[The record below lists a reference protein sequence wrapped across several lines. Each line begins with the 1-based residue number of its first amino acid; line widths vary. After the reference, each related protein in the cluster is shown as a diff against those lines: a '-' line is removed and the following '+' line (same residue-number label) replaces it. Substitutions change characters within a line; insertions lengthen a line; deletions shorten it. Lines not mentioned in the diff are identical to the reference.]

1 MKKRL
6 LSLFLI
12 NLFFLI
18 VISGCTK
25 RSVDED
31 DIKDDKVVFQYGDN
45 IVTKAEVYVYI
56 NTIKERYESQY
67 GEDVWALALPDTESD
82 EASMVDLTKQEVVE
96 EIVKVNTLYAH
107 ADDYDIFL
115 TEKEESDISEKA
127 EGFYNGL
134 TDSQKLDM
142 SLTTDKIA
150 QILTEN
156 AIAKKVEDKILE
168 DTPIEISDEQARMTT
183 FYDMYF
189 DCYDI
194 TEDGSIMPY
203 DSEKRQEQYEQA
215 LAACS
220 TLATAVLDDDED
232 AESIEKLSE
241 YYKLEH
247 SKTQTMTPEDI
258 LETYGEDIYNLL
270 YDMKNGEYS
279 TVVESEY
286 GYHVFQMIA
295 LTDIDETAS
304 RKAQMTESAI
314 DDMLSDT
321 ISKWQ
326 KEIDKDFSYPDSVNM
341 DVYDTIEFKTE

>member
-1 MKKRL
+1 MKNRI
-6 LSLFLI
+6 LSLLLLGI
-12 NLFFLI
+12 IL
-18 VISGCTK
+18 VTGISGCTK
-25 RSVDED
+25 RSVDEN
-31 DIKDDKVVFQYGDN
+31 DIKDDKVVFQYGSN

-67 GEDVWALALPDTESD
+67 GDEVWALALPDADSD
-82 EASMVDLTKQEVVE
+82 EISMVDLTKQEVVE
-96 EIVKVNTLYAH
+96 EIIKVKTLYAH
-107 ADDYDIFL
+107 ADDFDITL
-115 TEKEESDISEKA
+115 TEKEKSDIEEKA
-127 EGFYNGL
+127 KSFYDGL
-134 TDSQKLDM
+134 TDNEKLDM
-142 SLTTDKIA
+142 SLTNDKII

-168 DTPIEISDEQARMTT
+168 DNPIEISDEQARMTT

-194 TEDGSIMPY
+194 AEDGSIVPY
-203 DSEKRQEQYEQA
+203 DKEKRSEQYEKA

-220 TLATAVLDDDED
+220 TLATAVLDDDEE

-247 SKTQTMTPEDI
+247 SKTQTMAPEDI

-270 YDMKNGEYS
+270 YSMKNGEYS

-295 LTDIDETAS
+295 LTDIDETAA
-304 RKAQMTESAI
+304 RKAQMTQNAI

-326 KEIDKDFSYPDSVNM
+326 KEIDKDFTYPDSVNM
-341 DVYDTIEFKTE
+341 DVYDTIELKSE